1 MACTHS
7 HYLFI
12 SIPFTSHDAEYTAH
26 HDFGFSKI
34 DDKKQGARFA
44 TLLLYLNEDM
54 NGGETAF
61 PRWQNAETFKELM
74 VAPEVGKAVLF
85 YSQLPDGNFDDFS
98 HHAAQPVQGG
108 GNIEEKW

>member
-1 MACTHS
+1 MPWHAHVLTLPS
-7 HYLFI
+7 
-12 SIPFTSHDAEYTAH
+12 SPFLILAEYTAH

-98 HHAAQPVQGG
+98 HHAAQPVKAG